1 MLPTPAASNDTIPI
15 SSDHI
20 FTTSTI
26 TSIAAELIS
35 ISNDENNSNR
45 DNNSFDNSMS
55 PIPPNTSIRSENLVR
70 RLDFSKYVKYVPK
83 RGEIISK
90 SPIQSFE
97 SDDEIFNF
105 DDEENNELAEKF
117 ALRKLDFS
125 KYARKKVH
133 IHSSPRQIT
142 KIKNEENKE
151 AEFGE
156 IEICISSPIR
166 MTEQHAGWILN
177 RMVSLFDARASSL
190 DPLLLI
196 YHHLKKNDRFNCK
209 YVSIVLTKQDNFG
222 EAKEWKLS
230 MNVHG
235 LNIQVANEIR
245 NNLIEIATIVTVHSY
260 EPMGWKGS
268 IAFWR
273 S

>member
-1 MLPTPAASNDTIPI
+1 MLPTPAPSND
-15 SSDHI
+15 
-20 FTTSTI
+20 TI
-26 TSIAAELIS
+26 TSIASELIS
-35 ISNDENNSNR
+35 ISSDENNSNR

-83 RGEIISK
+83 RGKIISK

-133 IHSSPRQIT
+133 INSSPRQIT
-142 KIKNEENKE
+142 KIKKEENKE

-230 MNVHG
+230 MNIHG